1 MSKGVSLAQR
11 RGLIVLGSVVAMSGV
26 AASLGQKHPLVVWLY
41 GAYLL
46 CAFGYVVAQ
55 LVKVKRLQ
63 KRRKSLSAA
72 TGREGRA

>member
-1 MSKGVSLAQR
+1 MSKGVSSAQR
-11 RGLIVLGSVVAMSGV
+11 KGLLIIGSVVAMSGV
-26 AASLGQKHPLVVWLY
+26 AASLGQKFPLVVWLY

-46 CAFGYVVAQ
+46 CAFGYVVVQ

-72 TGREGRA
+72 TGRGGRA